1 MSAVGA
7 TGGDPPS
14 ERLDVRLI
22 AIKAVVLVVVIATL
36 YLVRPLIH
44 PLVYGVVYS
53 PAGALVFGVSLVAA
67 LILFLAP
74 PRGDSAL
81 YSIETKATMLAT
93 VFAVA
98 FVLAMLASP
107 PAGMLE
113 ERTLAQQ
120 TMASATEVETFPAV
134 NEQNPR
140 ITPRDVADV
149 TTRGSVSYRQ
159 YRLGESDIA
168 RMEDGRL
175 GWSYSI
181 EPEGLRNTL
190 VEHQPGVVISDMTN
204 QEEREIRAV
213 DDRSFAVGEGM
224 ALMRS
229 ADWNLKKSDYW
240 AQYRDDPVEFVHEG
254 DPYLA
259 YPKTGHEWHLAP
271 FPHTTPT
278 WKGVAL
284 VHEDGTI
291 EHLSPEAARDHP
303 VLEGQRLYPLYNTE
317 REMASL
323 GYRNGIVNQLPVVG
337 SHEGEV
343 EVARLPAGAGNSQ
356 PFVIDLAGE
365 RMSYV
370 TAMEPY
376 GEDTRGLDEVW
387 FADATTGEYR
397 FYATGSETLTGP
409 ERAMGIVRSA
419 DTQTSW
425 GDDFEVVE
433 PVPVTVDDEL
443 WWHAKVVP
451 TDFTDVSR
459 NVFVNAHTGEA
470 VAAESTDEIVEFLDG
485 GDLEPVENV
494 TTEDAPEASDVAY
507 YVVVRDEDG
516 TEIDRISIGSDE
528 EISIVQERAADNQ
541 TA

>member
-1 MSAVGA
+1 MSVDSA
-7 TGGDPPS
+7 GGDDGW
-14 ERLDVRLI
+14 DVRVL
-22 AIKAVVLVVVIATL
+22 AIKAVALALFLAVL

-44 PLVYGVVYS
+44 GLAYRLVYS
-53 PAGALVFGVSLVAA
+53 PGGALVLGLTLVAA
-67 LILFLAP
+67 VILFFAP
-74 PRGDSAL
+74 PRGNSIVD
-81 YSIETKATMLAT
+81 SIESKATLVAW
-93 VFAVA
+93 VFVVA
-98 FVLAMLASP
+98 LVLAILVGVP
-107 PAGMLE
+107 TGMLE
-113 ERTLAQQ
+113 ERTLAEQ

-134 NEQNPR
+134 NEANPR
-140 ITPRDVADV
+140 ITPRDVSDV
-149 TTRGSVSYRQ
+149 TTRGSVSYRK
-159 YRLGESDIA
+159 YRLGPSDIA

-181 EPEGLRNTL
+181 EPEGVRNSL
-190 VEHQPGVVISDMTN
+190 VEHQPGVVVSDMTS
-204 QEEREIRAV
+204 QEDREIRAV

-224 ALMRS
+224 ALTRS

-271 FPHTTPT
+271 LPHTTPT
-278 WKGVAL
+278 WEGVAL

-291 EHLSPEAARDHP
+291 EHLSPAEAREHP

-317 REMASL
+317 REMAAL

-337 SHEGEV
+337 AHEGEI

-397 FYATGSETLTGP
+397 YYATGSETLTGP

-419 DTQTSW
+419 DTQTNW

-470 VAAESTDEIVEFLDG
+470 VAADDTDAIVEFLAG

-516 TEIDRISIGSDE
+516 RVVDRIPIGPGE
-528 EISIVQERAADNQ
+528 EISIVQEGEADDQ